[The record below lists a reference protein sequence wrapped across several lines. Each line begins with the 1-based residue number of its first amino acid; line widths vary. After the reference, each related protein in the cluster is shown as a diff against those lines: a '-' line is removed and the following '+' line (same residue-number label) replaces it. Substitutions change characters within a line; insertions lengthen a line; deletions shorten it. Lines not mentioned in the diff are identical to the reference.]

1 MSMDLQGKKIVLGL
15 SGGVACYKAAE
26 LCRALI
32 KQGASVQVVMTDA
45 ATHFIG
51 PVTMQALS
59 GNTVWLDQWDAR
71 MPNNMA
77 HIDLTRGADAVLIAP
92 CSADFIRKL
101 AHGVCDDLLST
112 LCLARPHG
120 VPLLVA
126 PAMNVE
132 MWQNP
137 ATQRNVATLREDGIR
152 LFGPAAGEQACGEVG
167 LGRMLEP
174 EQLLEELIASF
185 QQKVL
190 AGKRVLI
197 TAGPTFEAIDPVR
210 GITNLSSGKMGY
222 AIARAAREAGAEVT
236 LVSGPTALATP
247 HGVRRIDV
255 LSAQQM
261 HDAVM
266 AGVEG
271 QHVFIGVA
279 AVADWRVANASDQKL
294 KKQEGGGAPELQFV
308 QNADI
313 LASVAATT
321 SLSGW
326 PYCVGFAAESEN
338 LVEYGAAKR
347 ERKGIP
353 LLVGNIGHHTFGQD
367 ENSIV
372 LFDEHGHTLLPR
384 ADKLT
389 LARQLVSEI
398 GKRLEQRSLLT

>member
-1 MSMDLQGKKIVLGL
+1 
-15 SGGVACYKAAE
+15 
-26 LCRALI
+26 
-32 KQGASVQVVMTDA
+32 
-45 ATHFIG
+45 
-51 PVTMQALS
+51 
-59 GNTVWLDQWDAR
+59 
-71 MPNNMA
+71 
-77 HIDLTRGADAVLIAP
+77 
-92 CSADFIRKL
+92 
-101 AHGVCDDLLST
+101 
-112 LCLARPHG
+112 
-120 VPLLVA
+120 
-126 PAMNVE
+126 
-132 MWQNP
+132 
-137 ATQRNVATLREDGIR
+137 
-152 LFGPAAGEQACGEVG
+152 
-167 LGRMLEP
+167 
-174 EQLLEELIASF
+174 
-185 QQKVL
+185 
-190 AGKRVLI
+190 
-197 TAGPTFEAIDPVR
+197 
-210 GITNLSSGKMGY
+210 
-222 AIARAAREAGAEVT
+222 
-236 LVSGPTALATP
+236 
-247 HGVRRIDV
+247 
-255 LSAQQM
+255 
-261 HDAVM
+261 M